1 MSVYMSDS
9 WGGWGGSG
17 VCSHLSAA
25 PPPRPAQGSSARR
38 TPSTRPSLTARN
50 PLLAFSFALIMR

>member
-25 PPPRPAQGSSARR
+25 TPPRPAKD
-38 TPSTRPSLTARN
+38 T
-50 PLLAFSFALIMR
+50 